1 MGIAWDAYQIYD
13 GLSSEDPF
21 EAVNSRLTE
30 LLNATLALAENV
42 EEARRDAILTHIS
55 TMEANMRVAQSQLEQ
70 GNRDDAVLY
79 SNLALAQVTSFASL
93 TPVERVTIAPMLIA
107 ATGLRLQ
114 MMEIFQ
120 DGAYSAELESEL
132 LRTIADLRSIPDP
145 LRDELEQGIEIVIVE
160 VEGSQPWTITLEF
173 RTGTTVPDQQSS
185 NTLLQFVHEPITGI
199 SVGGV
204 GSILDIVPEVGDI
217 VDTAGFLAFV
227 EQYGLEDQV
236 APAIDPVVDIDYDR
250 SGGNQLEEL
259 VSHLEELTS
268 GEWFEGADGVNDY
281 LERDPEDPDQD
292 LPDVFDGYSGND
304 VLVGADGNNVLR
316 GGDGNDVLLG
326 WGGDDTLRG
335 GNDDDRLHGG
345 TGNDDIDG
353 GDGTDIVIYASS
365 DDAVLVDLRFSV
377 GQGVSQGTD
386 TISNVENVEGSFYND
401 TLIGNDF
408 DNLLIGR
415 DGGDQIFGEN
425 GDDTLEGGDGDDTL
439 VGGGDN
445 DTAVYSSFALS
456 ATVDL
461 AISGSQNTG
470 DFGNDQLFSI
480 ENLISGDGA
489 DQLGGDANN
498 NRLESGGGND
508 TLSGRGGNDTLN
520 GGSGIDTF
528 IYTGGADVI
537 EDFNGDLLDMSAVWF
552 WDQAQLLAIAQVQN
566 GNLVFNFGGGDTLTL
581 IGITDASVLQGRLVG
596 INTSPT
602 AVADTAT
609 TDEDSSV
616 LIDVLAND
624 TDPDTT
630 DTLTV
635 GSASIQSGLG
645 TVSIA
650 ADDRSITYDP
660 GTAYQY
666 LASGQSATVEVLY
679 EVTDGNGGTSSAVA
693 TVTVTG
699 ANDQPTAVADTATTD
714 EDNAVL
720 IDVLANDTDPDTT
733 DTLTVTSASI
743 QSGLGTVS
751 IAADDRSI
759 TYDPGTAYQYLAS
772 GQSATVEVLYEVTDG
787 NGGTSSAV
795 ATVTVNGISS
805 TNDVDSD
812 LTGDGTSDILW
823 RNGTTGQ
830 YGMFDMSG
838 GTPTWSVL
846 GGESTAWQIGGLGD
860 FDGDGT
866 DDILWRNDTSGGIGF
881 SAMGSGSP
889 VWNALG
895 TASAVWQIMGVG
907 DFNGDGTDDILW
919 QNSSNGGVGM
929 FAMSGG
935 SATWQTIGGS
945 SAPWEIVATGDITG
959 DGIDDIIWRNA
970 TTGQVGQ
977 FEMSGAGTPT
987 WSVVANVSNDW
998 RLVGTGDLDG
1008 DGTDDLLWRHES
1020 SGAVGYYAMGSG
1032 SPVWQ
1037 GLGQASFDWDIVG
1050 VGDYNGDGT
1059 DDILW
1064 RNVNTGTVGMYDM
1077 DGGPSWQ
1084 TIGQAALAWDVEGQ
1098 FVDEFV
1104 F

>member
-1 MGIAWDAYQIYD
+1 MEAYSLFND
-13 GLSSEDPF
+13 LFGADPMV
-21 EAVNSRLTE
+21 EI
-30 LLNATLALAENV
+30 NAKLDQLLALTQTLLANV
-42 EEARRDAILTHIS
+42 ELNRQTIIQTYMSGIHSDMQQTLIYWQQYAGNGDPDFRQNAIDSSI
-55 TMEANMRVAQSQLEQ
+55 E
-70 GNRDDAVLY
+70 
-79 SNLALAQVTSFASL
+79 ALADITSYAAL
-93 TPVERVTIAPMLIA
+93 APVERVALAPMMVA
-107 ATGLRLQ
+107 ATALRLQ
-114 MMEIFQ
+114 IMETLQ
-120 DGAYSAELESEL
+120 DSAYSAELRGEV
-132 LRTIADLRSIPDP
+132 TGAIANLQSMLVP
-145 LRDELEQGIEIVIVE
+145 LRDELEQNIVVRISNVE
-160 VEGSQPWTITLEF
+160 LAFSEPFIFGEAWYVT
-173 RTGTTVPDQQSS
+173 
-185 NTLLQFVHEPITGI
+185 LQFLTDSTEPNQLASTTQIRYLHDPWENLANSSGLI
-199 SVGGV
+199 GDAVFIPGV
-204 GSILDIVPEVGDI
+204 PNGHPPPEVGDI
-217 VDTAGFLAFV
+217 LNTPDFLAWV
-227 EQYGLEDQV
+227 ERHGWAANL
-236 APAIDPVVDIDYDR
+236 APGIDPVVDVDYDR
-250 SGGNQLEEL
+250 AGGNDLEAL
-259 VSHLEELTS
+259 ISDMQGLIT
-268 GEWFEGADGVNDY
+268 GEWFEGSNNVNDF
-281 LERDPEDPDQD
+281 LERDFDDPDQD

-304 VLVGADGNNVLR
+304 SLSGADGDNVLR
-316 GGDGNDVLLG
+316 GGDGNDLLLG
-326 WGGDDTLRG
+326 GGGNDTLRG
-335 GNDDDRLHGG
+335 GDDDDRLHGG

-353 GDGTDIVIYASS
+353 GDGTDIVIYATS
-365 DDAVLVDLRFSV
+365 DTAVWVDLRDEDGQNT
-377 GQGVSQGTD
+377 GQGRD

-401 TLIGNDF
+401 TLVANDS

-415 DGGDQIFGEN
+415 DGNDSLFGEN

-439 VGGGDN
+439 VGGGDT

-461 AISGSQNTG
+461 AINGSQNTG

-489 DQLGGDANN
+489 DQLRGDANN
-498 NRLESGGGND
+498 NRLDSGAGND

-537 EDFNGDLLDMSAVWF
+537 EDFNCDLLDMSAVWF
-552 WDQAQLLAIAQVQN
+552 WDEAQLLAIAQVQN

-581 IGITDASVLQGRLVG
+581 IGITDASVLQGRLLG
-596 INTSPT
+596 INISPT

-609 TDEDSSV
+609 TDEDSAV

-624 TDPDTT
+624 TDPNTS

-635 GSASIQSGLG
+635 RSASIQSGLG

-650 ADDRSITYDP
+650 ADDSSITYDP

-666 LASGQSATVEVLY
+666 LATGQSATVEVLY
-679 EVTDGNGGTSSAVA
+679 EVA
-693 TVTVTG
+693 
-699 ANDQPTAVADTATTD
+699 
-714 EDNAVL
+714 
-720 IDVLANDTDPDTT
+720 
-733 DTLTVTSASI
+733 
-743 QSGLGTVS
+743 
-751 IAADDRSI
+751 
-759 TYDPGTAYQYLAS
+759 
-772 GQSATVEVLYEVTDG
+772 DG

-838 GTPTWSVL
+838 GTPTWSAL
-846 GGESTAWQIGGLGD
+846 GSESTAWQIGGLGD

-895 TASAVWQIMGVG
+895 TASAAWQIMGVG

-935 SATWQTIGGS
+935 SASWQTIGGS

-959 DGIDDIIWRNA
+959 DGIDDIIWRNT

-1008 DGTDDLLWRHES
+1008 DGTDDLLWRHET

-1084 TIGQAALAWDVEGQ
+1084 TIGQAGLVWDVEGQ